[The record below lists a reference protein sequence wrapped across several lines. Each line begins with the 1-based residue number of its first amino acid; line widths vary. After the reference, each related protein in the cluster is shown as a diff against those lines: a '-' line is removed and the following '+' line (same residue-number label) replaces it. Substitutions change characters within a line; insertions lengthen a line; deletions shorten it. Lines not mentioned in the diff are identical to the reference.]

1 LKGSTAI
8 FAVTD
13 FFEPFAA
20 SGTDPE
26 AAQKVEFKQG
36 ENIANAANKTAT
48 LKHLIWSTLP
58 NAVKISNGKTP
69 VPHFDAKAKVDEY
82 IKSIPSLLAKTTF
95 LSVTFYASVFVFPM
109 YTPNLLVS
117 EIVWSVLNLSRAKN
131 VQKSSG
137 KYVQLQPTPADV
149 PMSSIGDASVNVGI
163 FALSILKQPQLT
175 HGRYVLGAI
184 ETTTAGGF
192 LEIFTKAT
200 GKPSAYVQTASLE
213 DFDNVWPNWARLM
226 GLMMIFFDQYRGE
239 KVWGAENYLTQED
252 LGISEGLVS
261 IHDALKTLDWS
272 FL

>member
-117 EIVWSVLNLSRAKN
+117 EIV
-131 VQKSSG
+131 
-137 KYVQLQPTPADV
+137 
-149 PMSSIGDASVNVGI
+149 
-163 FALSILKQPQLT
+163 
-175 HGRYVLGAI
+175 
-184 ETTTAGGF
+184 
-192 LEIFTKAT
+192 
-200 GKPSAYVQTASLE
+200 
-213 DFDNVWPNWARLM
+213 
-226 GLMMIFFDQYRGE
+226 
-239 KVWGAENYLTQED
+239 
-252 LGISEGLVS
+252 
-261 IHDALKTLDWS
+261 
-272 FL
+272 